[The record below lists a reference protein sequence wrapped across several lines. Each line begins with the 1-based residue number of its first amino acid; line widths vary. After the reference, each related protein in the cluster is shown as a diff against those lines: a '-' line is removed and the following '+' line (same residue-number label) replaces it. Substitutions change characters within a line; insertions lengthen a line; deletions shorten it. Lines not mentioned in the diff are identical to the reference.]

1 MHKYIFATALVAALF
16 SSVGYAAALDIDVGP
31 GGVRVDPGG
40 RHHGYYERHH
50 GYYEGRSASDSRC
63 GELRR
68 ACMHKGE
75 LGEEGG
81 GNCRRYREMCGTR

>member
-1 MHKYIFATALVAALF
+1 M
-16 SSVGYAAALDIDVGP
+16 
-31 GGVRVDPGG
+31 RVDPGG
-40 RHHGYYERHH
+40 RHHGYYERHHGYDERHH

-68 ACMHKGE
+68 ACMRRGE

-81 GNCRRYREMCGTR
+81 GNCRRYRDMCR

>member
-1 MHKYIFATALVAALF
+1 MHKYIFATAIVAALF
-16 SSVGYAAALDIDVGP
+16 SSVGYATAQNIDVGP
-31 GGVRVDPGG
+31 GGVRVDPG
-40 RHHGYYERHH
+40 RRHH

-81 GNCRRYREMCGTR
+81 GNCRRYRNMCR

>member
-1 MHKYIFATALVAALF
+1 MHKYIFATAVVAALF

-31 GGVRVDPGG
+31 GGVRVDPG
-40 RHHGYYERHH
+40 RRHH

-81 GNCRRYREMCGTR
+81 GNCRRYRDMCR